1 MAYTQIGTTKNAAL
15 LKTTYDSEFA
25 LDPYEEAVI
34 AGFVSRPV
42 GTTAVGKELILRKV
56 AAHVASKY
64 TSAAGAGLPAS
75 LDTNANPEA
84 AVTVPLAYAYAMCE
98 IDEPAMTRL
107 VEDGAYRTAL
117 RKQMAAAVNAQID
130 KDIFD
135 LVSTLSAS
143 ESGADINETLYLAA
157 YGKLVKNA
165 KNKVKVGQTDVR
177 LFVHP
182 DELKNV
188 MAMSAAREYQIRGNA
203 GTAATGKLV
212 TTYGVSIE
220 ESGNITPNA
229 GNAYQPMIIKDAYAI
244 GFNIT
249 PSALPEQQDGLM
261 TRLIFRAEYAVA
273 EWFDSSGVALITT
286 V

>member
-1 MAYTQIGTTKNAAL
+1 MAYTQIGLTKQANIL
-15 LKTTYDSEFA
+15 RTTYDAEFG
-25 LDPYEEAVI
+25 LDPFEEAVI
-34 AGFVSRPV
+34 AGFIARPV
-42 GTTAVGKELILRKV
+42 GSTALGKELILRKV
-56 AAHVASKY
+56 ATHTASKY
-64 TSAAGAGLPAS
+64 TSTAGAGLPAS
-75 LDTNANPEA
+75 LDTNANTEA
-84 AVTVPLAYAYAMCE
+84 AVTVPLTYAYTMCE
-98 IDEPAMTRL
+98 IDEPSMTRL
-107 VEDGAYRTAL
+107 VDDGNYRAAL
-117 RKQMAAAVNAQID
+117 RKQMSAAVNAQID

-135 LVSTLSAS
+135 LVTNLSAS

-203 GTAATGKLV
+203 GTAASGKLV

-220 ESGNITPNA
+220 ESGNITPVTNTA
-229 GNAYQPMIIKDAYAI
+229 NQPMIIKDAYAI

-249 PSALPEQQDGLM
+249 PSAMAEQQDGLM
-261 TRLIFRAEYAVA
+261 TRLIFRAEYGVA
-273 EWFDSSGVALITT
+273 EWFDSSGVNLATT